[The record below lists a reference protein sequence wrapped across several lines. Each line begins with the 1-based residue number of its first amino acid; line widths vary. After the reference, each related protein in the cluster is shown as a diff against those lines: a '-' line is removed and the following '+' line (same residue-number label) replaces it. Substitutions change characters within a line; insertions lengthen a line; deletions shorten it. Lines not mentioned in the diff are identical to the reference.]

1 MTPENLRDAA
11 RLAYDRELA
20 KQNLKTAMTSR
31 LTVTHHGGVF
41 LVNTDLFVILQQSD
55 LDQMVILDA
64 YDTPVLVNRK
74 ELNSL
79 ARQRFQEVMNEWQ
92 HQYEQ
97 QVNVRSA
104 KNL

>member
-31 LTVTHHGGVF
+31 LTVSHNGGVF
-41 LVNTDLFVILQQSD
+41 NVNTDLFVLLQLTD
-55 LDQMVILDA
+55 DEQMVILDA
-64 YDTPVLVNRK
+64 YDTPIKVDR
-74 ELNSL
+74 ELLYSL
-79 ARQRFQEVMNEWQ
+79 ARQRHQEIMNEWQ

>member
-20 KQNLKTAMTSR
+20 KQNLKIAMTSR
-31 LTVTHHGGVF
+31 LTVSHNGGVF
-41 LVNTDLFVILQQSD
+41 NVNTDLFVLLQLTDDEQI
-55 LDQMVILDA
+55 VILDA

-74 ELNSL
+74 ELNNL
-79 ARQRFQEVMNEWQ
+79 ARKRFQEVMNEWQ

-97 QVNVRSA
+97 QANVRSA